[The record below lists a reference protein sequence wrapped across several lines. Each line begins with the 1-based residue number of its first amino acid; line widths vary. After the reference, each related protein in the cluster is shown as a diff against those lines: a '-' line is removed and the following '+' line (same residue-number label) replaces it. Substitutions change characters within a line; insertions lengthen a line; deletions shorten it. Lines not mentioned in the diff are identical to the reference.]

1 MLKKKMLIA
10 LGVAAVLSVS
20 CVSVTVW
27 AEENAEEQT
36 EEAEE
41 DADLEES
48 DNPEIE
54 EGYTTEL
61 EGCTKVVSWCKNGD
75 NNIYGQF
82 YYPEDFDETKTYP
95 VIIMRH
101 GIGSTSQMVER
112 AKWPEKAAQ
121 DGYVVYTFDFCG
133 GSLNGNSDVD
143 FMDMTVMTEKEDLS
157 AVMDFVKTKDYVDQ
171 DHLFLLG
178 QSQGG
183 LVSALTAADR
193 KDDVAAM
200 ILIYPAFCIADNARE
215 MYDSAYDIPEDR
227 AEMPVGTVGSE
238 YVKTVYDLD
247 VYGTISAY
255 DGDVMII
262 HGINDSLVPYSY
274 SEKAIEEAYTGEGS
288 VLIPIYGK
296 KSTHGFEMNFEE
308 GRDYAET
315 VGLEFLDVHLKEEE

>member
-36 EEAEE
+36 EEAEDSSNSEGEE

-95 VIIMRH
+95 VIIMSH

-133 GSLNGNSDVD
+133 GSLRFHG
-143 FMDMTVMTEKEDLS
+143 
-157 AVMDFVKTKDYVDQ
+157 
-171 DHLFLLG
+171 
-178 QSQGG
+178 
-183 LVSALTAADR
+183 
-193 KDDVAAM
+193 
-200 ILIYPAFCIADNARE
+200 
-215 MYDSAYDIPEDR
+215 YDSDD
-227 AEMPVGTVGSE
+227 
-238 YVKTVYDLD
+238 
-247 VYGTISAY
+247 
-255 DGDVMII
+255 
-262 HGINDSLVPYSY
+262 
-274 SEKAIEEAYTGEGS
+274 
-288 VLIPIYGK
+288 
-296 KSTHGFEMNFEE
+296 
-308 GRDYAET
+308 
-315 VGLEFLDVHLKEEE
+315 